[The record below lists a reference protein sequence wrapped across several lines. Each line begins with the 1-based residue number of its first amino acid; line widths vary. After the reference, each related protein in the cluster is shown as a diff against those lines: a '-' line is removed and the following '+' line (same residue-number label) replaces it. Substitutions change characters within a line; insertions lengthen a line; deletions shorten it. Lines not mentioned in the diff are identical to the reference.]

1 MKPYEG
7 CSHETCDVAT
17 GGIFAVW
24 WNKSLSDQAAW
35 QLKAEE
41 LVVTLSNFR
50 LDLTQNFHLTAYR
63 FTVQV
68 YSIGVQYSLVILS
81 NFRLDLTQNFHLTV
95 KPKTF

>member
-17 GGIFAVW
+17 GSIFAVW

-50 LDLTQNFHLTAYR
+50 LDLTQNFHLTVS
-63 FTVQV
+63 T
-68 YSIGVQYSLVILS
+68 GVQY
-81 NFRLDLTQNFHLTV
+81 RYTV
-95 KPKTF
+95 QSSHPQ